1 MKSYNNKIVRLAM
14 VSTSLILISEL
25 LFADDNIS
33 RLDERLTQLEQ
44 VLDRNGLLGLSS
56 ELDKLKEEQR
66 ALRGKI
72 EEIEFALDSKRIK
85 NQTEV
90 PLPKERLSAN
100 TVPDLIKNNPE
111 ISVEKDIKNNLE
123 PKINTELTGEEIY
136 KNSFALLKAAD
147 YENAIIGFRKYLSEY
162 RDGKFAD
169 NSMFWIGEAY
179 WVTQEF
185 EKAIEEYVQLT
196 NTYPQSQKSSHAL
209 LKIGYCYEKLGKT
222 AEATEALKDLQKKF
236 PNSTAARLG
245 AVKLEKLQNNTN

>member
-72 EEIEFALDSKRIK
+72 EEIEFALDSKRIE

>member
-1 MKSYNNKIVRLAM
+1 MKSYNNKIARLAI
-14 VSTSLILISEL
+14 VSTSLIVFGDL

-33 RLDERLTQLEQ
+33 RLDERLTRLEQ

-72 EEIEFALDSKRIK
+72 EGIEFALDSKRIE
-85 NQTEV
+85 NQIEV
-90 PLPKERLSAN
+90 PLLKEKISVES
-100 TVPDLIKNNPE
+100 TPDLIRNNPE
-111 ISVEKDIKNNLE
+111 KSVENEAKNNFE

-147 YENAIIGFRKYLSEY
+147 YENAIIGFKKYLSEY
-162 RDGKFAD
+162 KDGKFAD

-196 NTYPQSQKSSHAL
+196 NTYPESQKSSHAL

-222 AEATEALKDLQKKF
+222 AEAIESLKDLQKKF

-245 AVKLEKLQNNTN
+245 TVKLDKLQGDIN